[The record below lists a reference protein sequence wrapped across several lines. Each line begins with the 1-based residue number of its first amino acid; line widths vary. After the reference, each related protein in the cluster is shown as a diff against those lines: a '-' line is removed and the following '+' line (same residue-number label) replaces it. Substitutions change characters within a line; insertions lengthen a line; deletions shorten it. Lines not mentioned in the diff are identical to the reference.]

1 MRRRVRGGLLTATVV
16 ALLGASFAW
25 LAAPLGFPFELA
37 RHFTPQLAIGAGM
50 IAAWAA
56 LARAPARV
64 AAAGLAALA
73 FNWAW
78 MTAPHRTADA
88 GAGPATLTVAVFNA
102 RYDPDALARFAEW
115 AQAEGVDVM
124 MLAEAHGLDASD
136 LESLFEQWPHG
147 RLSDAEIGAAGFR
160 WTTRSAV
167 FSRWPVETTELA
179 RRAAGQFSRP
189 VIQLVVNHPG
199 GPIQVT
205 GLHPFP
211 PMLPRP
217 VVEQAAMFD
226 AVAEQVPADSR
237 FIVMGDL
244 NTTVWSPNYARLP
257 GRRAGDPRFVSTFP
271 APLRVGAI
279 TIDHILVGDGLNVVH
294 TRVGPDLGSDHRPV
308 IAGLTLSAD

>member
-1 MRRRVRGGLLTATVV
+1 MRRRARRGLLTFAVI

-25 LAAPLGFPFELA
+25 LAAPLGFPFELT
-37 RHFTPQLAIGAGM
+37 RHFTPQLAFGAAI

-56 LARAPARV
+56 LVRAPAQS

-73 FNWAW
+73 FAWAW
-78 MTAPHRTADA
+78 MTAPHRTAEA

-102 RYDPDALARFAEW
+102 RYDPDAVARFAEW

-136 LESLFEQWPHG
+136 LGSLFAAWPHG

-167 FSRWPVETTELA
+167 FSRWPVETREFA
-179 RRAAGQFSRP
+179 RRATGQFSRP
-189 VIQLVVNHPG
+189 VIQLDVNHPDG
-199 GPIQVT
+199 TIQVT

-211 PMLPRP
+211 PLLPGP

-226 AVAEQVPADSR
+226 AVAEQVPADGR
-237 FIVMGDL
+237 FIVLGDL

-257 GRRAGDPRFVSTFP
+257 GLRAGDPRFASTFP
-271 APLRVGAI
+271 APLSTGGI
-279 TIDHILVGDGLNVVH
+279 TIDHILVGDGLSVVH
-294 TRVGPDLGSDHRPV
+294 ARVGPDLGSDHRPV